1 MLGPPGID
9 GKFGPRTESAVKAF
23 QRDNALQVDGI
34 VGPITWGA
42 ICKKVTTSP
51 AQTSS
56 LPSGQPTTTTPK
68 QPTTTTPKQPTTT
81 TPKQPTTTTPKQP
94 TTTTPK
100 QPTTTT
106 PKQPTTTTPKQPTTT
121 TPKQPTTTTPKQPT
135 TAPVPEQQLV
145 CSDGTAPD
153 VTTGLCAD
161 GSQPQAIQCYGCSV
175 NFSSC
180 YY

>member
-1 MLGPPGID
+1 MQRHLTQLGFGGLLGPPGID
-9 GKFGPRTESAVKAF
+9 GKFGPRPESAVKAF

-42 ICKKVTTSP
+42 ICKQVTTSP
-51 AQTSS
+51 AKTSS
-56 LPSGQPTTTTPK
+56 LLSGQPTTTTPK

-106 PKQPTTTTPKQPTTT
+106 PKQPTTTTPKQQLVHNHKPS
-121 TPKQPTTTTPKQPT
+121 TPQSSQPT
-135 TAPVPEQQLV
+135 APIPEQQLV
-145 CSDGTAPD
+145 CRA
-153 VTTGLCAD
+153 V
-161 GSQPQAIQCYGCSV
+161 GSCT
-175 NFSSC
+175 
-180 YY
+180 